1 MRYGK
6 EPSATHRGA
15 MAWGPRCSWSG
26 REVILLVALVIGL
39 WTVTEASAL
48 TVSPTAV
55 TFQTVQ
61 GATTPPSQ
69 AVSVSKPSL
78 RQAKWTVTDN
88 ASWLTVSPRVGTITR
103 TAQVAVAVKAR
114 GLAAGTYSGIVTI
127 RVERGGRVSFPVL
140 LKVTPAVPSN
150 PMLPTLPMAPSLG
163 PDTSATPSSTR
174 NPHSAATLVGDGM
187 RAVPGALSPTP
198 MLPPMIGAGA
208 MMSRTWNP
216 YSNPNLEGGLPTT
229 AVGPSPPV
237 SAPPS
242 TPTSVPHADTTA
254 TLTWNPVTRAG
265 LAGYKVYM
273 GTASGVYGMPLDVG
287 NVTSYAVNNLAMGN
301 TYYFVVTSYS
311 TSGTE
316 SLPSAEVSKSIY

>member
-1 MRYGK
+1 
-6 EPSATHRGA
+6 
-15 MAWGPRCSWSG
+15 MAWRPRCSWSG
-26 REVILLVALVIGL
+26 MEVVLLVALVIGL

-55 TFQTVQ
+55 TFQVVQ

-69 AVSVSKPSL
+69 TVSVSKPSL

-103 TAQVAVAVKAR
+103 TAQVAVAVKAS
-114 GLAAGTYSGIVTI
+114 GLAAGTYSGMVTV

-140 LKVTPAVPSN
+140 LKVAPAVPSN
-150 PMLPTLPMAPSLG
+150 PVIPTSW

-187 RAVPGALSPTP
+187 RAVPGALPPTP
-198 MLPPMIGAGA
+198 MLSPMIGAGA

-237 SAPPS
+237 SAPQS
-242 TPTSVPHADTTA
+242 MSTSVPHADTTA
-254 TLTWNPVTRAG
+254 TLTWNPVTGAS
-265 LAGYKVYM
+265 LSGYKIYM
-273 GTASGVYGMPLDVG
+273 GTASGQYGTPLDVG